1 MLYIIFIEM
10 VLHYPILGHEM
21 MPAATI
27 QWLRKDKRA
36 FNILYLFIEM
46 VLGHE
51 LMPATVL
58 QCYDWERIWDIIH
71 DIYNFHWNG
80 IAIPN
85 IGTWDDACCHNAMI
99 ERGYES
105 ISFSL
110 KWYYLGMRWC
120 LLVVNLPQWLRFF
133 TSLFF
138 VSAVQTDSGHDMR
151 WRGHNYSEIQLL
163 VQLFNIGIIGEF
175 SLSWQFVKENC

>member
-51 LMPATVL
+51 MMPATVL

-71 DIYNFHWNG
+71 DINNFHWNG
-80 IAIPN
+80 IAMPN
-85 IGTWDDACCHNAMI
+85 IGTWDDACCHNAI
-99 ERGYES
+99 WLREDKRTFNICSLIYR
-105 ISFSL
+105 ISYIFSL
-110 KWYYLGMRWC
+110 KWYWDMRWC
-120 LLVVNLPQWLRFF
+120 LPLCYNP
-133 TSLFF
+133 
-138 VSAVQTDSGHDMR
+138 MI
-151 WRGHNYSEIQLL
+151 EIRYE
-163 VQLFNIGIIGEF
+163 I
-175 SLSWQFVKENC
+175 